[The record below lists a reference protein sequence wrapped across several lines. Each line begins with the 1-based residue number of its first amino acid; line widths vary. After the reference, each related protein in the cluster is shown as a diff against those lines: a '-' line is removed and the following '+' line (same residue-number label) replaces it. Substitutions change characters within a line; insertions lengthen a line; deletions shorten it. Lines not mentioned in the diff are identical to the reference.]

1 MNRHWWIVLHK
12 ELRDALRDRRSL
24 RTLALMTL
32 LYPLLMWA
40 ALNNTIERKARSENE
55 QIRIGVSGAAQ
66 APQLLARLA
75 QAGVTAEA
83 VDASDE
89 AALQRAVSGGR
100 HAAIIRLPADFAE
113 RYAAQEPAR
122 LELWHDSV
130 SARPGQLETVTAA
143 LQAYGRETSAARLTS
158 QGLSLAH
165 LSPVLVERFD
175 IATPATRAG
184 RHVAVLFGI
193 FFLTVFYF
201 GMDIAI
207 DSSAGERE
215 RRSLE
220 ILLAQ
225 PIRGVDLIVGKWLA
239 AAVFCAA
246 GLALEFIA
254 GHFMLQTLP
263 LENIGMAWQ
272 VDAPELAL
280 LYLIALP
287 LCLLAPR
294 AANRHRAEFAL
305 VQGSTVFDD
314 ARTRRRIDPR
324 VRAGPGA
331 GAANLVVSRS
341 TARGADPAARHG
353 PRRRG
358 QCSQR
363 GDHHERFARAR
374 RGMHRVCRAPTGERA
389 LRDQC
394 MRPGCTPRALPP

>member
-1 MNRHWWIVLHK
+1 MNRHWWIVLRK

-32 LYPLLMWA
+32 LYPLLMWT
-40 ALNNTIERKARSENE
+40 ALNNTIERKARSESE
-55 QIRIGVSGAAQ
+55 HIRIGVSGAAQ

-75 QAGVTAEA
+75 QAGVTVEA
-83 VDASDE
+83 IDASDE
-89 AALQRAVSGGR
+89 AALQHAVSRGQ
-100 HAAIIRLPADFAE
+100 HAAIVRLPADFAT
-113 RYAAQEPAR
+113 RYAAQQPAR

-130 SARPGQLETVTAA
+130 SAKPAQLEAVTAV
-143 LQAYGRETSAARLTS
+143 LHAYGRETSAARLTS

-184 RHVAVLFGI
+184 RHIAALFGI
-193 FFLTVFYF
+193 FLLAVFYF

-239 AAVFCAA
+239 ATVFCAA

-263 LENIGMAWQ
+263 LENIGLAWQ
-272 VDAPELAL
+272 VDALDLAL

-287 LCLLAPR
+287 LCLLAPALQIAIALNSR
-294 AANRHRAEFAL
+294 SFKEAQSSMMLVLVVALIPAFVPALELEPHAWWYRVPLLAEQTLLLDMARDGAVNAANAATAMGVSLAL
-305 VQGSTVFDD
+305 
-314 ARTRRRIDPR
+314 
-324 VRAGPGA
+324 
-331 GAANLVVSRS
+331 AA
-341 TARGADPAARHG
+341 ACIAFAAR
-353 PRRRG
+353 RLA
-358 QCSQR
+358 S
-363 GDHHERFARAR
+363 ERY
-374 RGMHRVCRAPTGERA
+374 VINV
-389 LRDQC
+389 
-394 MRPGCTPRALPP
+394 

>member
-75 QAGVTAEA
+75 QAGVTVEA
-83 VDASDE
+83 VDAVDE
-89 AALQRAVSGGR
+89 AALQQAVSGGR
-100 HAAIIRLPADFAE
+100 HAAVVRLPADFAV

-130 SARPGQLETVTAA
+130 SARPAQLETVTAA
-143 LQAYGRETSAARLTS
+143 LHAYGRETSAARLTS

-184 RHVAVLFGI
+184 RHIAVLFGI

-263 LENIGMAWQ
+263 LENIGLAWQ
-272 VDAPELAL
+272 VDALDLTL

-287 LCLLAPR
+287 LCLLAP
-294 AANRHRAEFAL
+294 AL
-305 VQGSTVFDD
+305 QIAIALNSRSFKEAQSSMMLV
-314 ARTRRRIDPR
+314 
-324 VRAGPGA
+324 
-331 GAANLVVSRS
+331 LVVALIPAFVPALELEPQAWWYRVPLLAEQTLLLDMARDGAV
-341 TARGADPAARHG
+341 TAINAATAMSISLALAAACIAFAAR
-353 PRRRG
+353 RLA
-358 QCSQR
+358 S
-363 GDHHERFARAR
+363 ERY
-374 RGMHRVCRAPTGERA
+374 VINV
-389 LRDQC
+389 
-394 MRPGCTPRALPP
+394 

>member
-24 RTLALMTL
+24 RTLAIMTL

-40 ALNNTIERKARSENE
+40 ALSNTIERKARSENE

-66 APQLLARLA
+66 APQLLARLE
-75 QAGVTAEA
+75 QAGVTVDA

-89 AALQRAVSGGR
+89 AALQQAVSAGR
-100 HAAIIRLPADFAE
+100 HAAIVRLPADFAA

-130 SARPGQLETVTAA
+130 SARPAQLETVNAV
-143 LQAYGRETSAARLTS
+143 LHAYGRETSAARLTS

-184 RHVAVLFGI
+184 RHIAVLFGI
-193 FFLTVFYF
+193 FLLAVFYF

-246 GLALEFIA
+246 GLALEIIA

-263 LENIGMAWQ
+263 LENIGLAWQ
-272 VDAPELAL
+272 VDALDLTL
-280 LYLIALP
+280 LYFVALP
-287 LCLLAPR
+287 LCLLAPALQIAIALNSR
-294 AANRHRAEFAL
+294 SFKEAQSSMMLVLVVALVPAFVPALELEPQAWWYRVPLLAEQTLLLDMARDGAVSAANAATAMGVSLAL
-305 VQGSTVFDD
+305 T
-314 ARTRRRIDPR
+314 
-324 VRAGPGA
+324 
-331 GAANLVVSRS
+331 AACI
-341 TARGADPAARHG
+341 AFAAR
-353 PRRRG
+353 RLA
-358 QCSQR
+358 S
-363 GDHHERFARAR
+363 ERY
-374 RGMHRVCRAPTGERA
+374 VINV
-389 LRDQC
+389 
-394 MRPGCTPRALPP
+394 